1 MGCWDK
7 LKDTDLHNLLKKRTG
22 FDDPSTPEGKEA
34 YRKAAQDIQNE
45 NLTKVH
51 SIYNKVGVK
60 GYEQPEQKAEAPVT
74 TAAEITPQETTTE
87 TVPKEDE
94 VKYVPDVEGRAGHGN
109 VFGPAK
115 RTGMTLNEKQQ
126 ALVNELPKKTVNY
139 KELKGIGDL
148 SVYLNNPDALNSPH
162 LKSAKKIYEDIKNGK
177 PIRDTP
183 SVNET
188 MDVMDGQNRIAAQL
202 AAGIENIDV
211 AVIDKSFYD
220 KQNEKSKTT
229 ATEKPTIE
237 EPPSIPP
244 KTTIPVTEGEGQT
257 VGGITHAAVEA
268 SRKQAGL
275 PEYDG
280 HDVVTHEQRMG
291 KARADI
297 AANPNIHNEIME
309 KVEKGGKITPQD
321 NAVLA
326 IYKAG
331 LDHELENNPS
341 KETFDKVLRV
351 AKVLDPEGTYAGQ
364 LLESRKLFTPN
375 EDNLS
380 NFLLEKQASQGA
392 SLSDAQVK
400 SETAKYQELKE
411 AKEKL
416 EQQLEKEREQHAKDI
431 AELGLNKAKAK
442 ARKEGKKT
450 DEEYKAERKA
460 VVEAARASLK
470 ELRDSGKLQSSIPLY
485 AQAKELIAIAPHVKD
500 FFKSL
505 ADQGVDKLDTAIGQ
519 IHAEFKDVLEGLT
532 KRNVLDI
539 LAGDFDTKKEQTRNE
554 KSNSLR
560 LVKREAQ
567 LIKELELARKGEA
580 KAKTQSEKT
589 PKTRRIEELEDKIKE
604 VRRLNKGNAEAKV
617 PTEKEALDAYI
628 EKLTKKAERL
638 SNDINNKKYLQ
649 ETAKPT
655 VFEKSRKA
663 HILEDRVID
672 LENRI
677 RHERSKDEYSK
688 RSKTRKVFDKVMEV
702 LGIRRLVQSAVDIS
716 VPFRQGATLISP
728 TKIDV
733 WLKAFHA
740 NLKSVFSPTKFE
752 RLMYQIRRDPQ
763 YHDMLKDKVVFND
776 LGSADPNLHNEDFRK
791 SFIYDIPIV
800 SEPLKA
806 SNRSADAFLNVA
818 RYEMYKKMSAQLE
831 RKGLTRESDP
841 KDFQWMGN
849 WVMSMTGRG
858 KMLDMLEN
866 SSAHTVLGNTF
877 YGARL
882 MASRFNLLN
891 PLTYFDPRVS
901 RQAKVEAMKDMAA
914 FTATT
919 MIAGLGLAAAGGKI
933 SLNPDDS
940 DFLQVRF
947 GNKVYDISGGLANY
961 VRTFL
966 RMTKA
971 AYTKI
976 EGTKYE
982 GNKATDKAGTSAL
995 NFFRNKLAPNTSYAV
1010 DAFFGKAYGDKFK
1023 PSDIYAIYP
1032 MYSDDVVKAWKEEGP
1047 VSLATVLI
1055 PNIVGIGYGS
1065 YASKGQIDATL
1076 DDLLKRN
1083 MRSDEMNNE
1092 KIINY
1097 NEGGRPITDGE
1108 FYKFADKRDAELE
1121 KGIKN
1126 LYEHGADV
1134 INNNDEVV
1142 HVPYKKMT
1150 PEQVVKETNA
1160 LKSAAT
1166 KKIKEQL
1173 FGGSE
1178 KSEERRAAEQELKDL
1193 KEEKKNE

>member
-1 MGCWDK
+1 
-7 LKDTDLHNLLKKRTG
+7 
-22 FDDPSTPEGKEA
+22 
-34 YRKAAQDIQNE
+34 
-45 NLTKVH
+45 
-51 SIYNKVGVK
+51 
-60 GYEQPEQKAEAPVT
+60 
-74 TAAEITPQETTTE
+74 
-87 TVPKEDE
+87 
-94 VKYVPDVEGRAGHGN
+94 
-109 VFGPAK
+109 
-115 RTGMTLNEKQQ
+115 
-126 ALVNELPKKTVNY
+126 
-139 KELKGIGDL
+139 
-148 SVYLNNPDALNSPH
+148 
-162 LKSAKKIYEDIKNGK
+162 
-177 PIRDTP
+177 
-183 SVNET
+183 
-188 MDVMDGQNRIAAQL
+188 
-202 AAGIENIDV
+202 
-211 AVIDKSFYD
+211 
-220 KQNEKSKTT
+220 
-229 ATEKPTIE
+229 
-237 EPPSIPP
+237 
-244 KTTIPVTEGEGQT
+244 
-257 VGGITHAAVEA
+257 
-268 SRKQAGL
+268 
-275 PEYDG
+275 
-280 HDVVTHEQRMG
+280 
-291 KARADI
+291 
-297 AANPNIHNEIME
+297 
-309 KVEKGGKITPQD
+309 
-321 NAVLA
+321 
-326 IYKAG
+326 
-331 LDHELENNPS
+331 
-341 KETFDKVLRV
+341 
-351 AKVLDPEGTYAGQ
+351 
-364 LLESRKLFTPN
+364 
-375 EDNLS
+375 
-380 NFLLEKQASQGA
+380 
-392 SLSDAQVK
+392 
-400 SETAKYQELKE
+400 
-411 AKEKL
+411 
-416 EQQLEKEREQHAKDI
+416 
-431 AELGLNKAKAK
+431 
-442 ARKEGKKT
+442 
-450 DEEYKAERKA
+450 
-460 VVEAARASLK
+460 
-470 ELRDSGKLQSSIPLY
+470 
-485 AQAKELIAIAPHVKD
+485 
-500 FFKSL
+500 
-505 ADQGVDKLDTAIGQ
+505 
-519 IHAEFKDVLEGLT
+519 
-532 KRNVLDI
+532 
-539 LAGDFDTKKEQTRNE
+539 
-554 KSNSLR
+554 
-560 LVKREAQ
+560 
-567 LIKELELARKGEA
+567 
-580 KAKTQSEKT
+580 
-589 PKTRRIEELEDKIKE
+589 
-604 VRRLNKGNAEAKV
+604 
-617 PTEKEALDAYI
+617 
-628 EKLTKKAERL
+628 
-638 SNDINNKKYLQ
+638 
-649 ETAKPT
+649 
-655 VFEKSRKA
+655 
-663 HILEDRVID
+663 
-672 LENRI
+672 
-677 RHERSKDEYSK
+677 
-688 RSKTRKVFDKVMEV
+688 MEV

-733 WLKAFHA
+733 WMKAFHA

-1055 PNIVGIGYGS
+1055 PNLVGIGYGS

-1097 NEGGRPITDGE
+1097 NEGGRPITDEE

-1178 KSEERRAAEQELKDL
+1178 KSEERRAAEQELREL
-1193 KEEKKNE
+1193 KQEQKEQ